1 VVVGKSSDTNKPTN
15 VGKLAWLWKKVKW
28 LRKNDMSRYDVWQK
42 KTHTQIQMGSIVQ
55 VSCSTKNV
63 EEIPKFMMNLKMEV
77 KLGQFFKI
85 CP

>member
-1 VVVGKSSDTNKPTN
+1 
-15 VGKLAWLWKKVKW
+15 
-28 LRKNDMSRYDVWQK
+28 MSRYDVWQK

-63 EEIPKFMMNLKMEV
+63 EEIHKFMMNLKMEV

>member
-1 VVVGKSSDTNKPTN
+1 MLYG
-15 VGKLAWLWKKVKW
+15 
-28 LRKNDMSRYDVWQK
+28 K